1 MRGRCDALSH
11 YGSDYDHVSARI
23 SNKTYEKVHFVKDYL
38 QFKPLIEYIIFK
50 DENLDIVKVV
60 PIDDYLAEN

>member
-11 YGSDYDHVSARI
+11 SDPDYDHVLARI
-23 SNKTYEKVHFVKDYL
+23 SNKTYEKVQFVKDYL